1 MSKEVVF
8 IDNIKGYP
16 GYHIT
21 RDGLL
26 YSRYDNKGRLTSNT
40 WKIRKPTISTNG
52 YVKYGFCLR
61 FRKIKTQLYAHR
73 LVAEAYIPNPNNL
86 PVVMHL
92 DDNPKNNSVENLKWG
107 TTLDN
112 IRDCIKKGRKVV
124 RKKIISYV
132 ISDLHIGEYGKFTSR
147 TETAFRVLVKLSKLC
162 VKNGVPLLHCGDLFH
177 SSDKISPDL
186 LCRVM
191 EVFNNLSKK
200 DFIILT
206 ISGNHGS
213 PVTHRIGDRE
223 FISYDKAIVKA
234 FPNLFYSLDYEHFRL
249 NYHKHVVYGIPY
261 IDNNLGLSEY
271 IKGIKL
277 NPKKKNI
284 LLLHTD
290 YPGAKDTDGRE
301 IGSVENL
308 NVNTLN
314 KFDLVLCGHIH
325 KPQRL
330 SKKVYMIGAPY
341 QQRRTDKDCDLGY
354 WELYSDLSMKFIPLK
369 GFPKFIDVE
378 SEDEIKD
385 DGNYYTVLPKKT
397 SNLVNT
403 NHKITKQ
410 LSKKALARK
419 YLKEKGIT
427 EQDKKELLIDIL
439 KKAES
444 C

>member
-1 MSKEVVF
+1 MKKQVME
-8 IDNIKGYP
+8 DNINGFP

-21 RDGLL
+21 REGLL
-26 YSRYDNKGRLTSNT
+26 YSRYDNKGRLTPNT
-40 WKIRKPTISTNG
+40 WKIRKPTVSTNG
-52 YVKYGFCLR
+52 YIKYGFCLR
-61 FRKIKTQLYAHR
+61 FKKIKTQLYAHR

-86 PVVMHL
+86 PIVMHL

-112 IRDCIKKGRKVV
+112 IRDCIKKNRKVV
-124 RKKIISYV
+124 RKQVISYV

-147 TETAFRVLVKLSKLC
+147 TETAFQVLIKLSKLC
-162 VKNGVPLLHCGDLFH
+162 IKERVPLLHCGDLFH

-186 LCRVM
+186 LSRVM
-191 EVFNNLSKK
+191 EVFSRLSKK

-213 PVTHRIGDRE
+213 PVIHRIGDRE

-261 IDNNLGLSEY
+261 IDNNIGLTEY

-290 YPGAKDTDGRE
+290 YPGARDTDGRE

-341 QQRRTDKDCDLGY
+341 QQRRTDKDCKLGY
-354 WELYSDLSMKFIPLK
+354 WKLYSDLSMEFVELK
-369 GFPKFIDVE
+369 GFPKFVDVE

-385 DGNYYTVLPKKT
+385 DGNYYTILPKKT
-397 SNLVNT
+397 SIQVNI

-410 LSKKALARK
+410 VSKKTLAKR
-419 YLKEKGIT
+419 YLREKGIK
-427 EQDKKELLIDIL
+427 DDAKKQLLIDTL
-439 KKAES
+439 NKAES

>member
-1 MSKEVVF
+1 MKKQVME
-8 IDNIKGYP
+8 DNINGFP

-21 RDGLL
+21 REGLL
-26 YSRYDNKGRLTSNT
+26 YSRYDNKGRLTPNT
-40 WKIRKPTISTNG
+40 WKIRKPTVSTNG
-52 YVKYGFCLR
+52 YIKYGFCLR

-73 LVAEAYIPNPNNL
+73 LVAEAYIPNPNNY
-86 PVVMHL
+86 PIVMHL

-112 IRDCIKKGRKVV
+112 IRDCIKKNRKVV
-124 RKKIISYV
+124 RKQVISYV

-147 TETAFRVLVKLSKLC
+147 TETAFQVLIKLSKLC
-162 VKNGVPLLHCGDLFH
+162 IKERVPLLHCGDLFH
-177 SSDKISPDL
+177 SSDKISLDL
-186 LCRVM
+186 LSRVM
-191 EVFNNLSKK
+191 EVFSRLSKK

-213 PVTHRIGDRE
+213 PVIHRIGDRE

-261 IDNNLGLSEY
+261 IDNNIGLSEY
-271 IKGIKL
+271 IKSIKL

-284 LLLHTD
+284 LMLHTD
-290 YPGAKDTDGRE
+290 YPGARDTDGRE
-301 IGSVENL
+301 IDSVENL
-308 NVNTLN
+308 NVNVLN

-341 QQRRTDKDCDLGY
+341 QQRRTDKDCKLGY
-354 WELYSDLSMKFIPLK
+354 WKLYSDLSMEFVELK

-385 DGNYYTVLPKKT
+385 DGNYYTILPKKT
-397 SNLVNT
+397 STPVN
-403 NHKITKQ
+403 NKHKITKQ
-410 LSKKALARK
+410 LSKKSLAKR
-419 YLKEKGIT
+419 YLREKGIKDEVKT
-427 EQDKKELLIDIL
+427 NLLIETL

>member
-1 MSKEVVF
+1 MSNKK
-8 IDNIKGYP
+8 DNIKGFP

-21 RDGLL
+21 REGLL
-26 YSRYDNKGRLTSNT
+26 YSRYDNKGRLTPNT
-40 WKIRKPTISTNG
+40 WKKRKPTLSTNG
-52 YVKYGFCLR
+52 YVKYGFCMRLK
-61 FRKIKTQLYAHR
+61 KIKTQLYAHR
-73 LVAEAYIPNPNNL
+73 LVAEAYIPNPDNL

-92 DDNPKNNSVENLKWG
+92 DDNPLNNNVSNLKWG

-112 IRDCIKKGRKVV
+112 IHDCINKGRKVI
-124 RKKIISYV
+124 RKTLIAYA

-147 TETAFRVLVKLSKLC
+147 TDTALKVLGIMSELC
-162 VKNGVPLLHCGDLFH
+162 VKERVPLLHCGDLFH
-177 SSDKISPDL
+177 SSDKISPEL
-186 LCRVM
+186 LCKITDT
-191 EVFNNLSKK
+191 FQKLATK
-200 DFIILT
+200 DFIILSIT
-206 ISGNHGS
+206 GNHGS
-213 PVTHRIGDRE
+213 PVIHKIGVKD
-223 FISYDKAIVKA
+223 FISYDKAFMKA
-234 FPNLFYSLDYEHFRL
+234 FPTLLYSLDYQHFRL
-249 NYHKHVVYGIPY
+249 NYQKHVVYGVPY
-261 IDNNLGLSEY
+261 IDNNIGLSDY
-271 IKGIKL
+271 LKSITL

-301 IGSVENL
+301 IDSVENL
-308 NVNTLN
+308 NLNTLN
-314 KFDLVLCGHIH
+314 RFDLILCGHIH

-330 SKKVYMIGAPY
+330 GKKVYMIGAPY
-341 QQRRTDKDCDLGY
+341 QQRRTDKDCKLGY
-354 WELYSDLSMKFIPLK
+354 WKVYSDLSMEFVELK